1 MLDDPKIG
9 TLPDWAY
16 RRWIEFLLLAKE
28 YDHDG
33 LLQPVGDMAWRLR
46 LPVET
51 VSEALRALERVGVAR
66 ESSDGWLIVNFA
78 KRQAALPSK
87 DRSEKFRAKHRGV
100 LAVQEISDETR
111 AIDIYSKLPQAAGV
125 YSIRTPSGKKYI
137 GASKNVQTRIRQHLT
152 DGRSLKDHF
161 LFGDV
166 KEHGIGALAITILET
181 TDDLSELANME
192 IKWQDYYREED
203 SLNKEPGKRN
213 HTWITNETGG
223 IRSEKPNDTQT
234 LRSQRKRSEEESEEE
249 AEQINAGAAGKI
261 LPGQRS
267 SYQEW
272 PAIPNAQTAEKVFQ
286 QVTGMTT
293 FPGRA
298 RDNDIERICALYDR
312 HHEQT
317 PAYLNTYWQAWLQR
331 GYNRVNTGWLDWA
344 VSGQIPRWRGNGN
357 GNGAG
362 PPGIDPAIGTDD
374 PSVVSAFKYL
384 KNNPHGGGRE
394 DALERLKSKGFD
406 YDSEQQKLRPISG
419 K

>member
-78 KRQAALPSK
+78 KRQANVSSTERVK
-87 DRSEKFRAKHRGV
+87 HYRARKEAEEAKRNV
-100 LAVQEISDETR
+100 PQNETIMKRNVPMDETQ
-111 AIDIYSKLPQAAGV
+111 L
-125 YSIRTPSGKKYI
+125 
-137 GASKNVQTRIRQHLT
+137 
-152 DGRSLKDHF
+152 
-161 LFGDV
+161 
-166 KEHGIGALAITILET
+166 
-181 TDDLSELANME
+181 
-192 IKWQDYYREED
+192 
-203 SLNKEPGKRN
+203 KRN
-213 HTWITNETGG
+213 VPNSETF
-223 IRSEKPNDTQT
+223 
-234 LRSQRKRSEEESEEE
+234 LKRDETYTEEEEESEEE

-344 VSGQIPRWRGNGN
+344 VSGQIPRWRGNRN

-374 PSVVSAFKYL
+374 PSVVSAYKYL